1 MPFAGLLGFL
11 LAFVPLVFIQRLLH
25 REIQAALII
34 LTRNKPLSIA
44 LFSILFL
51 PGVFLH
57 ELSHYLM
64 AKLLGVRTGRFSII
78 PAALPDGRLQL
89 GYVETAAADIFR
101 DSLIGLAPLL
111 SGSVF
116 IAYAGIA
123 QMRLDVL
130 WSLAGAGNF
139 DLFWRGLLLLPQIPD
154 FYFWSY
160 LIFVVSSSMMPSAS
174 DRHSWLPLGL
184 LSAALFALALFA
196 GAGSWML
203 QNLAPALDNF
213 FRAATP
219 LFGLS
224 VALHVVLLPLVW
236 GLHRLLTRITGLDIK
251 K

>member
-1 MPFAGLLGFL
+1 MYVGLLSFVFT
-11 LAFVPLVFIQRLLH
+11 LAPLVFIQRLLH
-25 REIQAALII
+25 REIQAAFII
-34 LTRNKPLSIA
+34 LTRSKSLSIA
-44 LFSILFL
+44 LFSLLFL

-57 ELSHYLM
+57 ELSHFLM
-64 AKLLGVRTGRFSII
+64 AKLLGVRTGRFSLI

-89 GYVETAAADIFR
+89 GYVETASTDVFR

-111 SGSVF
+111 TGSLF
-116 IAYAGIA
+116 IAYAGVA

-130 WSLAGAGNF
+130 WSLALAGNF

-174 DRHSWLPLGL
+174 DRHSWLPLGVW
-184 LSAALFALALFA
+184 SAALLALALFA

-203 QNLAPALDNF
+203 ENLAPALDEF

-224 VALHVVLLPLVW
+224 VAFHLVLLPPAW
-236 GLHRLLTRITGLDIK
+236 ILHRLLTRITGLDIK